1 MIRTRAMVPGPRTI
15 AQSSAVQNVLLVVVV
30 AATVL
35 GCGPSAPSGTTA
47 SASPGVGAG
56 SPDPS
61 GRWPGTTVI
70 AVMALGAA
78 DAELQKAGVDL
89 QAAVEKQDLAAM
101 KGAADGLANLI
112 DKLTPQI
119 ERLEGYPVTA
129 RAGTLYRTAFPPL
142 GAGAR
147 QLSDAIAKGDSA
159 GILAGSQLIARS
171 LADYAIARREMAP
184 LVEQAILQQR
194 LLVK

>member
-1 MIRTRAMVPGPRTI
+1 MIRSRVVAPGPRTT
-15 AQSSAVQNVLLVVVV
+15 AHSGTFRTVVLVVVV
-30 AATVL
+30 AAAVL
-35 GCGPSAPSGTTA
+35 ACSPSAPSGSVS
-47 SASPGVGAG
+47 SASPALGAA
-56 SPDPS
+56 SPEPS
-61 GRWPGTTVI
+61 GRWPGGTVI
-70 AVMALGAA
+70 AVVTLGAA

-89 QAAVEKQDLAAM
+89 QSAADKQDLAAM
-101 KGAADGLANLI
+101 KGAADGLADLVG
-112 DKLTPQI
+112 KLTPQI
-119 ERLEGYPVTA
+119 ERLEAYPLTA

-159 GILAGSQLIARS
+159 GILDGSRLIARS
-171 LADYAIARREMAP
+171 LADYAIARRELGP